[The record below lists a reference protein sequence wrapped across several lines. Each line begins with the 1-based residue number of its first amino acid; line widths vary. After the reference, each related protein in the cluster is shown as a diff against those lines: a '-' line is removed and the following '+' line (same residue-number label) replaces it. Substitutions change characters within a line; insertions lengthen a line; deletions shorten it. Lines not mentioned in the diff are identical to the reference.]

1 MWGPLDE
8 AVTLA
13 EPRHELQWIAPVA
26 IARAEAAWLEGRND
40 AAIAETELAYDHA
53 RRVDSSYLAGLSYW
67 RWRAGA
73 DEPIPSVG
81 EKPYRLEMA
90 GDCVAAAERWTAMGS
105 PYEAAFALLDADH
118 EAALQRVHGELQ
130 DLFAQPA
137 AKVAARKLRERGALN
152 VPRGHRPATRA
163 NPANLTPRELDVLAL
178 LADGLTNAEIA
189 ERLSFWPR
197 RPSPTTSRR
206 FSASSAARTASK
218 RSPKPCSRYRRLSLT
233 RPS

>member
-1 MWGPLDE
+1 MRARRGDPDAWAPLDE

-81 EKPYRLEMA
+81 EEPYRLEMA
-90 GDCVAAAERWTAMGS
+90 GDWAAASRALGERWG
-105 PYEAAFALLDADH
+105 
-118 EAALQRVHGELQ
+118 
-130 DLFAQPA
+130 
-137 AKVAARKLRERGALN
+137 
-152 VPRGHRPATRA
+152 VPTR
-163 NPANLTPRELDVLAL
+163 
-178 LADGLTNAEIA
+178 
-189 ERLSFWPR
+189 R
-197 RPSPTTSRR
+197 RSR
-206 FSASSAARTASK
+206 
-218 RSPKPCSRYRRLSLT
+218 
-233 RPS
+233 